1 MSIEDSTGRLMLESR
16 IQQQQQSK
24 DVSKNKN
31 TVLDKKCTYIVR
43 WILGNYFVLANREI
57 KRRRRRARWTG

>member
-1 MSIEDSTGRLMLESR
+1 MSIEDSTGRLLLESR

-31 TVLDKKCTYIVR
+31 TFLEKKCT
-43 WILGNYFVLANREI
+43 
-57 KRRRRRARWTG
+57 